1 MSEKIAND
9 LLQMEE
15 KKNSTTTYAVDIT
28 VKTLF
33 AKQSLGHNSVL
44 IFSFF
49 HFSKNVKKIG
59 QMKNQFTVV
68 GGK

>member
-15 KKNSTTTYAVDIT
+15 KKNSTTTYAVDII

-33 AKQSLGHNSVL
+33 VKLSWGHNSVL

-49 HFSKNVKKIG
+49 HFSKNVNKID